1 MPIPKPSRSESRQD
15 FLKRCMGDDTM
26 TSEYTDTDQRLAVC
40 TNEYD
45 SYKENS
51 TENKAAADALKTGD
65 MVSWNSSGGRARG
78 KITRIVR
85 SGTLAVP
92 DTDFTL
98 NATEE
103 NPAALIRVYQGGEPS
118 DVIVGHRFSTL
129 TQLKQE
135 IRKDVFDNPAEAT
148 ARAKQIGCS
157 GIHSHDED
165 GNKVFMPCSTHEE
178 YTQLTGDEVSGYK
191 PKPKKDSDEILDN
204 LAELKDILEVK
215 SDLEIIK
222 GYDDEEEDKE
232 YGRFEGY
239 GSVFGNKDLGNDVIE
254 KGAFTKS
261 IRKRKAKG
269 VKLLYQHKS
278 DMPIGVFDEIKED
291 DHGLVVKGRLA
302 LKTQAGA
309 EAYELLKMGAL
320 DGLSIGFRV
329 NPSEVSYDKRAN
341 KRIIKEVDL
350 MEVSLVTF
358 PMNPQATVM
367 SVKGEQYSIR
377 EWENGLRDAFSLSRS
392 EAKVA
397 AKAVTKCFDQR
408 EVDESAELVDAIK
421 ELTLTL
427 KT

>member
-1 MPIPKPSRSESRQD
+1 MPIPKPNRSESRQN

-45 SYKENS
+45 SYKEDS
-51 TENKAAADALKTGD
+51 IEN
-65 MVSWNSSGGRARG
+65 
-78 KITRIVR
+78 
-85 SGTLAVP
+85 
-92 DTDFTL
+92 
-98 NATEE
+98 EE
-103 NPAALIRVYQGGEPS
+103 KE
-118 DVIVGHRFSTL
+118 
-129 TQLKQE
+129 E
-135 IRKDVFDNPAEAT
+135 IRKDVFDNPAEAN
-148 ARAKQIGCS
+148 ARAKQIGCE

-165 GNKVFMPCSTHEE
+165 GNKVFMPCATHEE
-178 YTQLTGDEVSGYK
+178 YTELTGDEVSGYK
-191 PKPKKDSDEILDN
+191 PKKPKKKDNDEVLETI
-204 LAELKDILEVK
+204 AELKDIIEVK

-222 GYDDEEEDKE
+222 AYDDEDEDKE

-261 IRKRKAKG
+261 IRKRKARG

-329 NPSEVSYDKRAN
+329 NPQEVSYDKRAN

-358 PMNPQATVM
+358 PMNPQATVR
-367 SVKGEQYSIR
+367 SVKGEEISIR

-408 EVDESAELVDAIK
+408 EVDESTDLVEAIK
-421 ELTLTL
+421 NLTLTL

>member
-1 MPIPKPSRSESRQD
+1 MPIPKPTSDESRQN

-45 SYKENS
+45 SYKEDS
-51 TENKAAADALKTGD
+51 IEN
-65 MVSWNSSGGRARG
+65 
-78 KITRIVR
+78 
-85 SGTLAVP
+85 
-92 DTDFTL
+92 
-98 NATEE
+98 EE
-103 NPAALIRVYQGGEPS
+103 KE
-118 DVIVGHRFSTL
+118 
-129 TQLKQE
+129 E
-135 IRKDVFDNPAEAT
+135 IRKDVFDNPAEAN
-148 ARAKQIGCS
+148 ARAKQIGCE

-165 GNKVFMPCSTHEE
+165 GNKVFMPCATHEE
-178 YTQLTGDEVSGYK
+178 YTELTGDEVSGYK
-191 PKPKKDSDEILDN
+191 PKKPKKKDNDEVLETI
-204 LAELKDILEVK
+204 AELKDIIEVK

-222 GYDDEEEDKE
+222 AYDDEDEDKE

-254 KGAFTKS
+254 KGAFAKS
-261 IRKRKAKG
+261 IRKRKARG

-329 NPSEVSYDKRAN
+329 NPQEVSYDKRAN

-358 PMNPQATVM
+358 PMNPQATVR
-367 SVKGEQYSIR
+367 SVKGEEISIR

-408 EVDESAELVDAIK
+408 EVDESTDLVEAIK
-421 ELTLTL
+421 NLTLTL